1 MQNSACQRN
10 NEMGCGGKVVDL
22 NEYRLRVSGLDC
34 QAGLPPKPRRR
45 HRRGL
50 VIPTSDLISMTMVV
64 MTFAA
69 TGMILAG
76 M

>member
-1 MQNSACQRN
+1 MRNSACQRR

-22 NEYRLRVSGLDC
+22 NEYRLRMSGLDC
-34 QAGLPPKPRRR
+34 QAGLPPKPRR
-45 HRRGL
+45 HRSGL
-50 VIPTSDLISMTMVV
+50 VIPTSDLISMAMVV

-69 TGMILAG
+69 TGMLLAG